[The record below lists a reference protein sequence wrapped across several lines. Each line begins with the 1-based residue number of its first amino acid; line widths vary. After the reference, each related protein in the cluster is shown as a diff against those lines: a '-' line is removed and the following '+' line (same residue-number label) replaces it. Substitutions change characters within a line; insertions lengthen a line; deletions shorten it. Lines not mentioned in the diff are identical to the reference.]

1 VARHVQPL
9 ASTGRAANLT
19 FRLGVAIAIAAYLIT
34 PKMNRATAA
43 PGDRNRA
50 GSRRRLPPT
59 QATGSGLDEMCFRMQ
74 ALSCRRCRLW
84 NPIDAAADP
93 IAPSPLGSTC
103 A

>member
-1 VARHVQPL
+1 
-9 ASTGRAANLT
+9 
-19 FRLGVAIAIAAYLIT
+19 
-34 PKMNRATAA
+34 
-43 PGDRNRA
+43 
-50 GSRRRLPPT
+50 LPPT